1 MVAATFGTLL
11 REHRFLAGLTQAALA
26 ERAGVSVRGIQHLE
40 ADETRPYRQTVQRL
54 IAALHLAADERAE
67 LEAATRPAPR
77 RPRAAQ
83 SGGPPAPV
91 TLPTGTVTLLFADF
105 AEPHPVG
112 GGTGEAEARPA
123 AASRPWG
130 TVRETVERHG
140 GALVRAA
147 ATPGEADGARHAAAF
162 ARASDAVRAASAL
175 QAAACD
181 RSTDRAHEPRP
192 RITVVTGEPDL
203 HRDTYVGEVVGRGL
217 RLLTTTAPGQ
227 IALSDATVALA
238 RAALGTSDVSML
250 ASHHQVASPVTTV
263 TDAAVAVA
271 SVPDHV
277 AATATTSPD
286 ASGHHRRRPTRVRD
300 ALARRP
306 HRVRALSGRGHRAPT
321 EWCCF
326 ALIREQTIRAG
337 RRPVP
342 THRPARR

>member
-140 GALVRAA
+140 GALVRA
-147 ATPGEADGARHAAAF
+147 
-162 ARASDAVRAASAL
+162 
-175 QAAACD
+175 C
-181 RSTDRAHEPRP
+181 
-192 RITVVTGEPDL
+192 
-203 HRDTYVGEVVGRGL
+203 
-217 RLLTTTAPGQ
+217 LL
-227 IALSDATVALA
+227 
-238 RAALGTSDVSML
+238 
-250 ASHHQVASPVTTV
+250 
-263 TDAAVAVA
+263 
-271 SVPDHV
+271 
-277 AATATTSPD
+277 
-286 ASGHHRRRPTRVRD
+286 
-300 ALARRP
+300 
-306 HRVRALSGRGHRAPT
+306 
-321 EWCCF
+321 
-326 ALIREQTIRAG
+326 
-337 RRPVP
+337 
-342 THRPARR
+342 